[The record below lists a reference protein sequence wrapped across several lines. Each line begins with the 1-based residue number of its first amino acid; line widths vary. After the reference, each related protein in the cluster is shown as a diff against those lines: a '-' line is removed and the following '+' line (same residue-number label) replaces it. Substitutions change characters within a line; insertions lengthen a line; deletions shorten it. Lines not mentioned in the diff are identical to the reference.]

1 MMGPD
6 KGVVARIKRVS
17 PECVS
22 LHCIIHREALVA
34 KKSETKPNKDKPLQ
48 VVLHGA
54 VKLINTVQKS
64 GKLKKTM
71 TQ

>member
-1 MMGPD
+1 MMGSD

-34 KKSETKPNKDKPLQ
+34 KKFETKPNKDYPLQ
-48 VVLHGA
+48 VFLHGT
-54 VKLINTVQKS
+54 VKMITIVQKS
-64 GKLKKTM
+64 GKQKRLF
-71 TQ
+71 